1 MTTNGGRS
9 STMTRLRS
17 RFDPSQDSPSLWRS
31 ACSTLLLLPA
41 TAALFGGLVMAA
53 GTVALC
59 WWLASLSRDL
69 RCLLSCA
76 VETSR
81 ACWRSLAQPRWV
93 LFWLAVASLICSL
106 SLWFMPPAFA
116 LDTARAHPAKF
127 LLVKANAVYLL
138 TVVAIW
144 NRSRR

>member
-9 STMTRLRS
+9 STMTRLLSRFAPSPGFRS
-17 RFDPSQDSPSLWRS
+17 RLHS
-31 ACSTLLLLPA
+31 ACSTLLLLPG
-41 TAALFGGLVMAA
+41 TALLFGGLVMAA
-53 GTVALC
+53 GSVALC

-76 VETSR
+76 AETSR
-81 ACWRSLAQPRWV
+81 ACWRSLARPRWV
-93 LFWLAVASLICSL
+93 LFWLAVASLACSL